1 MIKDYFDIFW
11 FIIAFG
17 IGIFFAYIS
26 IPLPEIIYKYPTPEN
41 SNSTIYIDN
50 ASNCYKYM
58 PNKTDCP
65 NDEKKISIIPIQ
77 KIDSEDKEKES
88 AISRFQ
94 KMIGMQKNDEIVIIP
109 NN

>member
-1 MIKDYFDIFW
+1 MLKDYFNIFW

-17 IGIFFAYIS
+17 IGMFLAYIS
-26 IPLPEIIYKYPTPEN
+26 TPMPEIIYKYPTPEN

-50 ASNCYKYM
+50 ASNCYKYNS
-58 PNKTDCP
+58 NKKECP
-65 NDEKKISIIPIQ
+65 KNEKEITIVPIQ

-88 AISRFQ
+88 VISRFQ
-94 KMIGMQKNDEIVIIP
+94 KMIGSKKDDEIEIIP

>member
-1 MIKDYFDIFW
+1 MLKDYFNIFW

-17 IGIFFAYIS
+17 IGIFLAYIS
-26 IPLPEIIYKYPTPEN
+26 TPIPVIIYKYPTPEN

-50 ASNCYKYM
+50 ASNCYKYNS
-58 PNKTDCP
+58 NKKECP
-65 NDEKKISIIPIQ
+65 KNEKEITIVPIQ

-94 KMIGMQKNDEIVIIP
+94 KMIGKKKDDEIIIIP